1 MSKIRTKTIQQV
13 LGDVNINTMFEEMM
27 GIKDAD
33 PTIILPKFVTVR
45 NTLRSI
51 YKVLNQFATF
61 VPLHNDFPEMKQGLE
76 EVKKF
81 ADSVFENTML
91 KHLTDETEE
100 TYNNITKET
109 LNELYRKIKDNDYV
123 RRLILLCSKL
133 EKYKSNFI
141 DPTKMRENFV
151 NQEPGLEFRIFDF
164 STLDLK
170 LLWSSS
176 KITSNVKKYILQVLA
191 SLHKH
196 THNLYTTVVSPDV
209 DVQAFTSMLLDAI
222 SQLKT
227 QPKLHRCTRAFKRIE
242 QSVELLREKFP
253 EYYRQSVASGNP
265 DNFVTGFIVDVSNQ
279 GGADMKLTREF
290 RTIIAYM
297 RESAE
302 KSGKIKDPQVKKI
315 LEMTQR
321 NFSLMEQQAKK
332 DGYDVDNADTDD
344 LEVKDAV
351 QQSKQKPAKKKVTE
365 QKDTSENIP
374 NKIKLPKE

>member
-332 DGYDVDNADTDD
+332 DGYDVDSTDTGD

-351 QQSKQKPAKKKVTE
+351 QQSKHKPTKKKVTE

>member
-76 EVKKF
+76 EIKKF

-100 TYNNITKET
+100 TYSNITKET

-351 QQSKQKPAKKKVTE
+351 QQSKHKPTKKKVTE

>member
-76 EVKKF
+76 EIKKF

-100 TYNNITKET
+100 TYSNITKET

-302 KSGKIKDPQVKKI
+302 KSGKIKDPKVKQI

-332 DGYDVDNADTDD
+332 DGYDDNSADTDD

>member
-351 QQSKQKPAKKKVTE
+351 QQSKQKPTKKKVTE

>member
-351 QQSKQKPAKKKVTE
+351 QQSKHKPTKKKVTE

>member
-13 LGDVNINTMFEEMM
+13 MGDVNINTMFEEMM

-33 PTIILPKFVTVR
+33 INIILPKFVSVR
-45 NTLRSI
+45 NTLRYI
-51 YKVLNQFATF
+51 YKILNQFATF
-61 VPLHNDFPEMKQGLE
+61 APLHNDFPEIKQGLD

-81 ADSVFENTML
+81 ADLLFENTML
-91 KHLTDETEE
+91 KHTTDETEE
-100 TYNNITKET
+100 TYNTITKET
-109 LNELYRKIKDNDYV
+109 LNELYRKLKENDYV

-133 EKYKSNFI
+133 EKYKNNFN
-141 DPTKMRENFV
+141 DPTKIRENFV

-170 LLWSSS
+170 ILWNSS
-176 KITSNVKKYILQVLA
+176 KITSSVKKYILQVLA

-196 THNLYTTVVSPDV
+196 THNLYTTVISPDV

-265 DNFVTGFIVDVSNQ
+265 DNFITGFIVDVSNQ

-290 RTIIAYM
+290 RVIISYM

-321 NFSLMEQQAKK
+321 NFSLMEQQAKSEGL
-332 DGYDVDNADTDD
+332 DLEDTED
-344 LEVKDAV
+344 LEVTDAV
-351 QQSKQKPAKKKVTE
+351 QQEKPKIAKKKNKKEVVETN
-365 QKDTSENIP
+365 NIP
-374 NKIKLPKE
+374 NKIKLPEDL